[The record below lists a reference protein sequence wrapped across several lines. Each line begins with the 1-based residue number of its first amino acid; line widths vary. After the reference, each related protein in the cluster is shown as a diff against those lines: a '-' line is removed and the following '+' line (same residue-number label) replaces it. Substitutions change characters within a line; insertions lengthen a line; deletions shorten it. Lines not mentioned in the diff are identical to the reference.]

1 MAGVEQRDGMAL
13 ITLERP
19 DRGNALGA
27 ADVAELRGAFR
38 GFDSSVGLVAIRGSG
53 GRAFCGGIDAPEIVA
68 MGPDQRRQTI
78 ADFLDLCLEIW
89 RHPALTLAVIDG
101 YAIGG
106 GAHVA
111 LAVDLRF
118 ATPTSWFQFPAGRY
132 GLGISAAWLGWRIG
146 YGEAM
151 LLLGSADRVDCPRA
165 VELGLVDRS
174 IADPSVEPRQLL
186 GSVGELAHLRSVKAF
201 VRRSVPVELESALAE
216 ERAWAI
222 EAAGTGGFVEAL
234 RGERSARKVR

>member
-1 MAGVEQRDGMAL
+1 VVGVEQRDGMAL
-13 ITLERP
+13 ITLDRS
-19 DRGNALGA
+19 DRGNALAA
-27 ADVAELRGAFR
+27 ADVADLRAAFS

-53 GRAFCGGIDAPEIVA
+53 GRAFCGGIDAPEIVG
-68 MGPDQRRQTI
+68 MEPDRRRQTI
-78 ADFLDLCLEIW
+78 ASFLDLCLEIW

-106 GAHVA
+106 GAHLA
-111 LAVDLRF
+111 LAADLRF
-118 ATPTSWFQFPAGRY
+118 ATATSWFQFPAGRY

-165 VELGLVDRS
+165 LDLGLVDRS
-174 IADPSVEPRQLL
+174 IADPLVDPRQLL
-186 GSVGELAHLRSVKAF
+186 GPVPEPAYLRSVKAF
-201 VRRSVPVELESALAE
+201 VRRSVPVDLASALLE

-222 EAAGTGGFVEAL
+222 EAAGTKSFVEAL
-234 RGERSARKVR
+234 RGERSARNVR